1 MQDLIHKIQSGLQ
14 QPLPGIAAHN
24 KMAHAARQTKFDVPT
39 NARQASV
46 LALLYPKLE
55 EWHIVLIERT
65 SRNPNDQHKGQISFP
80 GGSHDASDPDF
91 KFTALREAEE
101 EVGVDPNDIQILG
114 ELTDLYIPV
123 SNFNVNPFVGFMEY
137 TPSFIPQESE
147 VASIL
152 EVPFQRF
159 ISPNIRQKTNINIT
173 PQITLKEVP
182 YFNID
187 NKVLWGATAMMMSE
201 LIDIVQLA

>member
-14 QPLPGIAAHN
+14 HPLPGVTAHN
-24 KMAHAARQTKFDVPT
+24 KMAHAARRAKFDVPD

-55 EWHIVLIERT
+55 EWHIVFIERT

-80 GGSHDASDPDF
+80 GGSYDVSDPDF
-91 KFTALREAEE
+91 KFTALREANEE
-101 EVGVDPNDIQILG
+101 IGVDPNDIQILG

-123 SNFNVNPFVGFMEY
+123 SNFNVNPFVGLMNY
-137 TPSFIPQESE
+137 RPSFIPQESE

-152 EVPFQRF
+152 EIPFQTF
-159 ISPNIRQKTNINIT
+159 LNPNIRQKTNIKIT
-173 PQITLKEVP
+173 PQITMKDVP

-187 NKVLWGATAMMMSE
+187 NKILWGATAMMMSE
-201 LIDIVQLA
+201 LIEVIQLV

>member
-1 MQDLIHKIQSGLQ
+1 MT
-14 QPLPGIAAHN
+14 PLH
-24 KMAHAARQTKFDVPT
+24 
-39 NARQASV
+39 
-46 LALLYPKLE
+46 
-55 EWHIVLIERT
+55 
-65 SRNPNDQHKGQISFP
+65 
-80 GGSHDASDPDF
+80 
-91 KFTALREAEE
+91 
-101 EVGVDPNDIQILG
+101 
-114 ELTDLYIPV
+114 
-123 SNFNVNPFVGFMEY
+123 FNVNPFVGFMEY

-159 ISPNIRQKTNINIT
+159 ISPSIRQKTSIKIT